1 MKDNTI
7 KIVMALLEKGCEKT
21 SIKDLSRDLDLNYSN
36 VHRIVKKLHNSNLVS
51 LKKYGG
57 AYECLLL
64 KKVDP
69 LIFHA
74 EFLRCQN
81 LLEKNKDFKVLHL
94 KLKSLKFPFIAL
106 IFGSQAKG
114 TASKSSDIDL
124 MIISESDREKEF
136 EKMMNI
142 LALDIHLVTFNFDEF
157 LSMAKNMEF
166 SVVSEA
172 LKSNIILL
180 GIEDYYRVLENVGC

>member
-1 MKDNTI
+1 
-7 KIVMALLEKGCEKT
+7 MALLENGCKKK
-21 SIKDLSRDLDLNYSN
+21 SIKQLSRDTNLNYSN
-36 VHRIVKKLHNSNLVS
+36 VYTIVKKLNQSNLVS

-57 AYECLLL
+57 AYECRLL

-69 LIFHA
+69 LIFNA
-74 EFLRCQN
+74 EYLRCHN
-81 LLEKNKDFKVLHL
+81 FLEKNKDLKVLHL

-106 IFGSQAKG
+106 IFGSHAKG

-124 MIISESDREKEF
+124 MIISEPSREIEF
-136 EKMMNI
+136 EKMINI

-157 LSMAKNMEF
+157 LSMVKTSEF

-172 LKSNIILL
+172 LKYNIILI
-180 GIEDYYRVLENVGC
+180 GIEDYYRVLENGGC